1 MPTTRSPMSPFL
13 SHFLQSSLSIAY
25 VGGVEKS
32 HKDMYGVRYYAL
44 QIAWAGFVE
53 KEKVKKTKQNTLF
66 SLMHCIQGAGKKSRN
81 FQCYHAS
88 K

>member
-1 MPTTRSPMSPFL
+1 MSPFL

-53 KEKVKKTKQNTLF
+53 KEKVKKNKTKHFIFTYALHPRCRKKKQKF
-66 SLMHCIQGAGKKSRN
+66 SVLSCK
-81 FQCYHAS
+81 
-88 K
+88 